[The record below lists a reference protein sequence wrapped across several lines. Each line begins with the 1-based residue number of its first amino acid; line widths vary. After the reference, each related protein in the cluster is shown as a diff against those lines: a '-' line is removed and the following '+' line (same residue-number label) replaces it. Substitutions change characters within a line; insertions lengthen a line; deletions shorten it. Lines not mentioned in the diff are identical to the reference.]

1 MSVRFYT
8 LHVFRHMLSRPLRR
22 TEYPAGLDNH
32 NFLELDNSLVGESAV
47 EIQEEYLGEKGYMYG
62 L

>member
-22 TEYPAGLDNH
+22 TEYPAGLN
-32 NFLELDNSLVGESAV
+32 NYKFLEQNNSLVGESAI
-47 EIQEEYLGEKGYMYG
+47 ETQEEYIVDKGYMYD